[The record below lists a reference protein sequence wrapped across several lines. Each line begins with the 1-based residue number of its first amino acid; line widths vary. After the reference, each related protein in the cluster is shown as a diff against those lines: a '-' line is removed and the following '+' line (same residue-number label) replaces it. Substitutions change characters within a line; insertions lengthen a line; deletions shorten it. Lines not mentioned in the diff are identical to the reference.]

1 MEYILAA
8 VIALTIVII
17 VLPWLIKLA
26 HKIEFTDKP
35 SGRKKHR
42 RAIPLIGGVGMFI
55 GFYVCYFIFVKPI
68 ANSKEVIVISIA
80 SLAIILIGLVDDYY
94 KTKKKEF
101 PIYPRF
107 IVQILAASLV
117 FFAGVEFTGFT
128 NPLNGEMIIFPEI
141 VRYLLTITW
150 IFGVTTVINWCDG
163 MDGLAGG
170 VSIISAITLFI
181 VALAK
186 NEIVPAMMS
195 VILVGSITGFLKFNL
210 YPAKVFM
217 GDSGANFIGFI
228 LSIIALDGAY
238 KQATIMSLFA
248 PILALGIPIFDNIFV
263 ILKRYKEGKPVY
275 KADRSQMHFRLADE
289 KGMNTNQVV
298 RYICLLSTFLSML
311 SILIILF
318 RL

>member
-1 MEYILAA
+1 MKYILAA
-8 VIALTIVII
+8 VIALTIVVI
-17 VLPWLIKLA
+17 VMPWLIKLA
-26 HKIEFTDKP
+26 HEIGFTDKP
-35 SGRKKHR
+35 SGRKKHKKE
-42 RAIPLIGGVGMFI
+42 IPLIGGIGIFLGFFI
-55 GFYVCYFIFVKPI
+55 CYFTFVRPI
-68 ANSKEVIVISIA
+68 AHVKEVIVVAVS

-117 FFAGVEFTGFT
+117 FFAGIEFAGFT
-128 NPLNGEMIIFPEI
+128 NPFTGEMIVLPEI
-141 VRYLLTITW
+141 IRYLLTITW

-170 VSIISAITLFI
+170 ISVISAATLFI

-186 NEIVPAMMS
+186 NQIVPAMMS
-195 VILVGSITGFLKFNL
+195 AILAGSIMGFLKYNL
-210 YPAKVFM
+210 FPAKIFM

-238 KQATIMSLFA
+238 KQATMISLFA

-289 KGMNTNQVV
+289 KGMNTSQVV
-298 RYICLLSTFLSML
+298 RYICLISAFL
-311 SILIILF
+311 SILSVLIIIF